1 MYERA
6 KIVSI
11 KGNKALLTCATSACT
26 GCKGEL
32 FCNIKERTFWAPI
45 PKNISISEG
54 TEVEI
59 FLPTGKTIQQ
69 SFTTLILPLLFFI
82 GGYLVVRMGFKVE
95 KELWQ
100 AVGGFG
106 AMGVGF
112 FSLFLYN
119 KFSKKEKTV
128 EIVSVYSGKK

>member
-6 KIVSI
+6 KVVSI
-11 KGNKALLTCATSACT
+11 QGNKALLSCATSACT

-32 FCNIKERTFWAPI
+32 FCNIKERSFWATI
-45 PKNISISEG
+45 PKNLSISEG

-59 FLPTGKTIQQ
+59 HLPTGKTIQQ
-69 SFTTLILPLLFFI
+69 SFATLILPLLFFV
-82 GGYLVVRMGFKVE
+82 GGYLIVRLGFKIDN
-95 KELWQ
+95 ELWQ

-119 KFSKKEKTV
+119 KFTKKEKTV
-128 EIVSVYSGKK
+128 EIVSVYSEKK

>member
-1 MYERA
+1 MHERA
-6 KIVSI
+6 KVISI
-11 KGNKALLTCATSACT
+11 QGNKALLSCATSACT

-45 PKNISISEG
+45 PKNITIFEG
-54 TEVEI
+54 SEVEI
-59 FLPTGKTIQQ
+59 YLPTGKTIQQ
-69 SFTTLILPLLFFI
+69 SFTTLILPLLFFV
-82 GGYLVVRMGFKVE
+82 GGYLIVRLGFKIDN
-95 KELWQ
+95 ELWQ

-119 KFSKKEKTV
+119 RLTKKEKTV
-128 EIVSVYSGKK
+128 EIVSVYAEKK